1 MCNGHASWVLQ
12 QKRPPSP
19 EASDLASS
27 RLARCQMPPPG
38 WANAKPKKQRRYI
51 AAMLPEDDQVELIAQ
66 VAGAGPGVLVG
77 IGDDA
82 AVLAG
87 GVLVSSDMLVD
98 GVHFDRSRLSPRQ
111 IGHRAA
117 GANLS
122 DLAAMGGAPTCL
134 IASFGIPVGFHD
146 VQELAAG
153 LADHGVPAGG
163 RRSRPVARAGRV
175 GDGRR
180 SRRQPGA
187 ARRRHTRRRPD
198 RQRPAGRAGG
208 VRLHAAG
215 HAAAGGGRA
224 AGEDGA
230 RHDRHL
236 RRHRHR
242 RAAAGPR
249 VRDRRADRTR
259 AAAARAR
266 GERRA
271 GGRRRRGLRAAGRRA
286 AARAAARMG
295 NGGRAG

>member
-1 MCNGHASWVLQ
+1 
-12 QKRPPSP
+12 
-19 EASDLASS
+19 
-27 RLARCQMPPPG
+27 
-38 WANAKPKKQRRYI
+38 
-51 AAMLPEDDQVELIAQ
+51 MLPEDDQVELIAQ

-180 SRRQPGA
+180 SRRHPGA
-187 ARRRHTRRRPD
+187 AD
-198 RQRPAGRAGG
+198 GG
-208 VRLHAAG
+208 MPGDVLIVSGPLGGQAAVRLHAAG
-215 HAAAGGGRA
+215 HASAGGGRA

-242 RAAAGPR
+242 CAAAGPR

-266 GERRA
+266 GDASSRRPP
-271 GGRRRRGLRAAGRRA
+271 
-286 AARAAARMG
+286 AARTTSCWPPCRRTRRCPDG
-295 NGGRAG
+295 QRLSGRLTADPQVVLIDADGRDRDDLQGHDHFR